1 MTDNVDVITKTS
13 NNVDLIN
20 NPQHYACEAVTVSY
34 TVEPIELCEMCG
46 FLLGNAL
53 KYLFRYQHKGKPLE
67 DLMKAQYYL
76 RRYKKRG
83 DHVNS
88 IGWYQDNKIALAF
101 KDKDFFKYCDV
112 AEGSLFI
119 DDGLLQFV
127 DEKIAEYQMKSV
139 EMGK

>member
-1 MTDNVDVITKTS
+1 
-13 NNVDLIN
+13 
-20 NPQHYACEAVTVSY
+20 
-34 TVEPIELCEMCG
+34 
-46 FLLGNAL
+46 
-53 KYLFRYQHKGKPLE
+53 
-67 DLMKAQYYL
+67 MKAQYYL